1 MDLGAPGVG
10 ILSTVPGG
18 YARYSGTS
26 MASPHVAGV
35 AALIKSQNP
44 GLGDAAEGVSSLSNL
59 IGTGARLDAAAT
71 FGAEAASGT
80 ELTLNAGRSPLIY
93 GKSTELSGRLTDEAG
108 EAVASE
114 AVVLERRPVGDTD
127 FKAFSKTTTSAD
139 GSYRLSGVKP
149 GEHTDYRARFAGDDS
164 RSLASSSSLNGRINV
179 KVRVSNNTPQKNLEL
194 GRKRAISGAVSPSHA
209 GSAVRITI
217 KRNGEVINRRTV
229 ALNQYSRYRTTIKPG
244 RLGRY
249 AVFAVSPKDDDHLGN
264 RSPVRAFKVVR

>member
-1 MDLGAPGVG
+1 M
-10 ILSTVPGG
+10 
-18 YARYSGTS
+18 
-26 MASPHVAGV
+26 
-35 AALIKSQNP
+35 
-44 GLGDAAEGVSSLSNL
+44 
-59 IGTGARLDAAAT
+59 IGTGARLDAAAA

-108 EAVASE
+108 EAVANE
-114 AVVLERRPVGDTD
+114 EMVLERRPVGDTD

-179 KVRVSNNTPQKNLEL
+179 NVRVSNNTPQKNLEL

-209 GSAVRITI
+209 GSAVRINHQAQW
-217 KRNGEVINRRTV
+217 RSYQPADRRSQLVLPLPDHDQARQTRKIRRV
-229 ALNQYSRYRTTIKPG
+229 RRLPQG
-244 RLGRY
+244 R
-249 AVFAVSPKDDDHLGN
+249 
-264 RSPVRAFKVVR
+264 RSPGQPEPGKSLQGSPLDTACGSVIAGWGASAL